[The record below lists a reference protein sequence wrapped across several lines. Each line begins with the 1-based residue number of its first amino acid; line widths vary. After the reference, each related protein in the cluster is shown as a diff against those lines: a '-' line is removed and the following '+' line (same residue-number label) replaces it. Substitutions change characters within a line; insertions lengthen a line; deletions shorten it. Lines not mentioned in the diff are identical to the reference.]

1 MNTQMTTEMI
11 DELIELSLDEMDGVT
26 AGRAAEE
33 GTKIGRS
40 TESAKK

>member
-40 TESAKK
+40 TEEKGK